1 MSSSKW
7 YGWGMFMS
15 YILLEEACQW
25 SQALEI
31 HSLTLILVCYLCIML
46 VCKDVITQ
54 LTASAFFSAACFL
67 AMMASY
73 LSRTV
78 VTVNRFRT
86 ILFCHGKRKVMN
98 M

>member
-31 HSLTLILVCYLCIML
+31 HSLTLILVCYL
-46 VCKDVITQ
+46 
-54 LTASAFFSAACFL
+54 
-67 AMMASY
+67 
-73 LSRTV
+73 
-78 VTVNRFRT
+78 
-86 ILFCHGKRKVMN
+86 
-98 M
+98 